1 MKYLE
6 TIQEYIHN
14 NDSDI
19 SSHLDTI
26 YMKVL
31 EFKPKNIVELGVR
44 GGESSKIFNYI
55 NQEIDSNIVGVD
67 IDECD
72 YSFMKNGTF
81 YKAND
86 IIFHAFYNGLYGKN
100 IDVLFIDTSHYYE
113 HTVQEIHYWFPL
125 LSDKAL
131 VIFHDTNLNI
141 SYMRKNG
148 TYGVGWDNQR
158 GVIRAIEDFFGRQF
172 NEKEEFHYSCKKDG
186 VSWKVSHEPFCNGL
200 TLLYKN

>member
-1 MKYLE
+1 MTYLQ

-14 NDSDI
+14 NNSGI

-31 EFKPKNIVELGVR
+31 EFKPKNIVELGVC
-44 GGESSKIFNYI
+44 GGESSMIFNYI
-55 NQEIDSNIVGVD
+55 NEEISSNIVG
-67 IDECD
+67 IDVNQCD
-72 YSFMKNGTF
+72 YSFMKNGIF

-86 IIFHAFYNGLYGKN
+86 IIFHEFYSSLYGKN
-100 IDVLFIDTSHYYE
+100 IDVLFIDTSNYYE
-113 HTVQEIHYWFPL
+113 HTIQEIHYWFPL

-158 GVIRAIEDFFGRQF
+158 GIIRAIEDFFGTQF